1 MPVHHSVRIGCAG
14 EASDLERQAGIFTA
28 IELDASFSKPWS
40 RRDFDRWA
48 AAVPAGFR
56 FSVKLPRGLINR
68 DEVLKRVEGLGEK
81 LGTVVMPLPLNLP
94 FHAPTSRASFESFRR
109 HFAGDVVV
117 EPAHP
122 SWYGEEADEMFAE
135 LQVSRAASDPATVP
149 QAAFPGGWLG
159 TVYFRLRGSPERV
172 HSLYDGDFLRAM
184 SRRLRG
190 HMEQGANVWCI
201 FDNNDRQGAF
211 PNALE
216 ALRLLEA
223 NRNLSLAA

>member
-1 MPVHHSVRIGCAG
+1 MSAHHSVRIGCAG

-56 FSVKLPRGLINR
+56 FSVKLPRGLISR

-94 FHAPTSRASFESFRR
+94 FHAPTSRASF
-109 HFAGDVVV
+109 
-117 EPAHP
+117 
-122 SWYGEEADEMFAE
+122 
-135 LQVSRAASDPATVP
+135 
-149 QAAFPGGWLG
+149 
-159 TVYFRLRGSPERV
+159 
-172 HSLYDGDFLRAM
+172 
-184 SRRLRG
+184 
-190 HMEQGANVWCI
+190 ANVWCI

-216 ALRLLEA
+216 ALRLLEES
-223 NRNLSLAA
+223 RNLSLAA